1 MLSISRLVIIVCRLL
16 QNEIWIRGTRA
27 SLLHRLVPNAE
38 MKRRFSL
45 AKARFLTAVTYPLS
59 NRGEKTGGNCN
70 FQREIGKAQRATER
84 PDPFGKT
91 GPENGHK

>member
-1 MLSISRLVIIVCRLL
+1 MDQRNTCQL
-16 QNEIWIRGTRA
+16 A
-27 SLLHRLVPNAE
+27 SQIGSE
-38 MKRRFSL
+38 RRDETFSL